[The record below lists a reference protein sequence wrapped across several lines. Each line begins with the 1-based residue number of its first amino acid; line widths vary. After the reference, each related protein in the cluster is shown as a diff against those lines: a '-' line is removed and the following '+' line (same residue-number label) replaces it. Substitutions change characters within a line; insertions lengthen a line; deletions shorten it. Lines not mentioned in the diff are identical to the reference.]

1 MASIKE
7 VQQTSPSQFDFMA
20 VEKLVQFIESF
31 KSNKD
36 AKEKMLNTLELHAND
51 LRCFG
56 PELATRLFWVYNNI
70 RVLLRSLDS
79 YETIYS
85 KKVLTRQ

>member
-7 VQQTSPSQFDFMA
+7 VQTTSMPQFDFMA

-31 KSNKD
+31 KSDKD
-36 AKEKMLNTLELHAND
+36 GKEKMLYNLELHAKD

-56 PELATRLFWVYNNI
+56 PEHATRLFWVYNNI
-70 RVLLRSLDS
+70 RVLVSKLDS
-79 YETIYS
+79 YEQRYS
-85 KKVLTRQ
+85 TNVLTRQ